1 MEVEDGE
8 ILEDGEIEEEG
19 EEGGDIREENYR
31 NGFRMEYYGSRRKYD
46 RDGGRVGLQ

>member
-31 NGFRMEYYGSRRKYD
+31 NGFNYGSRRKYD
-46 RDGGRVGLQ
+46 RDGGRVGL